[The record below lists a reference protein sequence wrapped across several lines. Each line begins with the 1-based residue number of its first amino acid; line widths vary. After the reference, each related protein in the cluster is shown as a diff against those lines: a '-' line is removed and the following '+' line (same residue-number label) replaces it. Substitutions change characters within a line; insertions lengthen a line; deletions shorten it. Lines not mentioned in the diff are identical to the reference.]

1 MHTKKKFAVFSVTL
15 FLCTMFTLSANAED
29 ISPVEYATGYVPP
42 PIDTAPLDDA
52 PPILLHKFRKDIP
65 LPVSYDM
72 RQHNR
77 LPPPRNQN
85 PYGVC
90 WAFAAIGSMESAWLT
105 QYPSDDINLSEMHLA
120 YFVYGD
126 KRPGKSFTMSEKNK
140 GILQQGGDDYQAIA
154 FMSQFGTVS
163 ESILPYSNPKPNRL
177 PENYKPSG
185 IRLKS
190 AYHLPGIKS
199 DPETAKRFI
208 LETGGVWIS
217 YTNDFG
223 AYRKSPSGK
232 TVFYCKNPKSSQH
245 AVLVVGWDDNLSRE
259 EFPEDIR
266 PENDGAWLIRNS
278 WGTGWTN
285 TSDDSVGDEGCFWMS
300 YEYPIGTPAIF
311 IPAKSE
317 KGLKHYGYEG
327 LRFPGNL
334 NAEWGANIFMAESEE
349 FLKYIGFQTYYNNT
363 SYDIYVYDLGTQSP
377 DSPVSG
383 TLLAGIESGYSAY
396 RGYHTEEISGEI
408 RISAGHYFSVV
419 MKSSGGIA
427 HERLD
432 SRYDWEKRSPVTKHT
447 SEDGEN
453 WIESDCN
460 FCLKAFTVPDYDNN
474 PDLTIL
480 ELSSDNF
487 PDEVFRE
494 YLRDFDFDDN
504 GYLGQRELE
513 AIESISL
520 EKSGVHSLK
529 GIELLPYVVSL
540 DVSRNSLT
548 AIDLSANTELKS
560 LICSSQDVS
569 GLLLTKKGD
578 NLYSVNLKEYI
589 SGDISRIIPG
599 SVRVNSGDVS
609 YDIDTGVA
617 EFGYMA
623 STVSYEYDTG
633 FNGNAMSVTAHV
645 YYDEPGFVNIDA
657 INFPDYLF
665 RESVKVFDTDKD
677 GWLSEE
683 ERNAAKK
690 LTVYTKN
697 GKAESLKGIEYLPAL
712 EELYCSYHN
721 LTALDVTHNTA
732 LETLDCSHNKIYS
745 LDISQ
750 NTALITLKCENNLL
764 VSLDTSNNI
773 SLDVISC
780 GKNSITAIDVSRNES
795 LTELLC
801 QNNSI
806 TALNVSKNLSLKS
819 LQCYGN
825 NIAVLDV
832 SKNLQLKTLYA
843 DNCGLSS
850 IDLSG
855 NTQLKELGLTENH
868 LTELDLRSNTKLN
881 GVIEHYGQ
889 KRGGLNVTRS
899 DGKYIVNLKD
909 YVSDIT
915 RINPGSVKDTGGAS
929 CDYDSENGL
938 AVFDSSPLGVFYEY
952 DTGCGYMD
960 VTITND
966 IELVIPSI
974 SDSVLP
980 EGFAGTEYNYAL
992 KVTGFPSPDVAASNL
1007 PQGLSLDN
1015 AGKISGIPQKFG
1027 RYTVKITAMNE
1038 AGSADKS
1045 FTLKINPRKNLA
1057 ITPKTLS
1064 AATWGKKYTKAFKL
1078 SGVKS
1083 PSWKISGDLPEGLA
1097 FDSSTAKISGTAKE
1111 AGTFTFTLTASN
1123 GAFTVSKEC
1132 TLIVK
1137 GIAPKLKGSPK
1148 SGKVGEKYYS
1158 LLKATGTT
1166 NITWSIT
1173 GLPEGLSY
1181 DVNDDGTQ
1189 CEISGI
1195 PSAGNKNKISV
1206 TLTNAGGN
1214 LTKNLSLRVNYV
1226 KPKILTKTLPQGRQY
1241 EEYPSEKLEASGS
1254 PAITW
1259 SWSGKKIPAGM
1270 NLTEDGTLSGIP
1282 SEYGRFS
1289 VKITATNPGG
1299 KASRTFT
1306 IIITKSEEEAD
1317 ESDSESQ
1324 THSEKNAES
1333 FTESFTNLTDKAD
1346 KNGEILRGHEYIAAF
1361 IPSVEIDEEGM
1372 YEFPLSLDVNV
1383 PEGLTMICRVD
1394 SDDAVFFDDEGEM
1407 IDTVPENHSVTLGV
1421 WLEPGRVYDIVI
1433 YAKP

>member
-1 MHTKKKFAVFSVTL
+1 MHSKKKFAVFSVTL
-15 FLCTMFTLSANAED
+15 FLCALFTLSAYAED
-29 ISPVEYATGYVPP
+29 VSPVEYATGYVPP
-42 PIDTAPLDDA
+42 PAFVAPLDDD
-52 PPILLHKFRKDIP
+52 PPILLHKFRRDIP

-77 LPPPRNQN
+77 LPPPRNQDHW
-85 PYGVC
+85 GTC
-90 WAFAAIGSMESAWLT
+90 WAHAAIGSMESAWLT
-105 QYPSDDINLSEMHLA
+105 QYPSDDVNLSEMHLA

-140 GILQQGGDDYQAIA
+140 GILQQGGNDYQAIA

-163 ESILPYSNPKPNRL
+163 ESILPYSDTKPGRL

-190 AYHLPGIKS
+190 AYHLPGIKA
-199 DPETAKRFI
+199 DPETTKRFV
-208 LETGGVWIS
+208 LETGGVSIN
-217 YTNDFG
+217 YTNDYG

-232 TVFYCKNPKSSQH
+232 TVFYCKNPKSIAH

-259 EFPEDIR
+259 EFPEDMR
-266 PENDGAWLIRNS
+266 PKNDGAWLIRNS

-285 TSDDSVGDEGCFWMS
+285 TSGDSVGDEGCFWMS
-300 YEYPIGTPAIF
+300 YEYPIGTPVVF

-327 LRFPGNL
+327 LRVPGNL

-383 TLLAGIESGYSAY
+383 TLLASIEGGYAPY
-396 RGYHTEEISGEI
+396 RGWHTEEISGEI
-408 RISAGHYFSVV
+408 RISAGHYFSIV
-419 MKSSGGIA
+419 MKSNNGIA
-427 HERLD
+427 HEGMD

-453 WIESDCN
+453 WTESDRN

-474 PDLTIL
+474 PDLMIT

-520 EKSGVHSLK
+520 ENSGLHSLK

-540 DVSRNSLT
+540 DVSRNSLK
-548 AIDLSANTELKS
+548 AVDLSANTELQYLS
-560 LICSSQDVS
+560 CYSQDVS
-569 GLLLTKKGD
+569 GLVLTKKDD

-623 STVSYEYDTG
+623 SSVNYEYDTG
-633 FNGNAMSVTAHV
+633 FNGHAMSVTAHV

-657 INFPDYLF
+657 INFPDYSF

-697 GKAESLKGIEYLPAL
+697 GKAESLKGIEHFPAL
-712 EELYCSYHN
+712 KELYCSHHN

-732 LETLDCSHNKIYS
+732 LEILDCSYNKIAV
-745 LDISQ
+745 L
-750 NTALITLKCENNLL
+750 
-764 VSLDTSNNI
+764 
-773 SLDVISC
+773 
-780 GKNSITAIDVSRNES
+780 DVSRNES
-795 LTELLC
+795 LTSLLC
-801 QNNSI
+801 GNNQIESLDVSHNTALKILSCPRNKLSVIDVKSLNDLQELTVNNNLI
-806 TALNVSKNLSLKS
+806 TALD
-819 LQCYGN
+819 
-825 NIAVLDV
+825 I
-832 SKNLQLKTLYA
+832 
-843 DNCGLSS
+843 
-850 IDLSG
+850 SG
-855 NTQLKELGLTENH
+855 NTELTTLVCYCNS
-868 LTELDLRSNTKLN
+868 LTELDLSNHTKLYRVQLF
-881 GVIEHYGQ
+881 GTAYVDYDDQ
-889 KRGGLNVTRS
+889 TRSGLNVTRS
-899 DGKYIVNLKD
+899 NGKYIVSLKD

-915 RINPGSVKDTGGAS
+915 RINPQSVKDTGGTS

-938 AVFDSSPLGVFYEY
+938 AVFDSFPKGLYYEY
-952 DTGCGYMD
+952 DTGYTKAESFQEGYRYMD

-966 IELVIPSI
+966 IALVIPSI
-974 SDSVLP
+974 KDSVLP
-980 EGFAGTEYNYAL
+980 EGFAGAEYNFAL
-992 KVTGFPSPDVAASNL
+992 TVTGFPSPDVTASNL
-1007 PQGLSLDN
+1007 PDGVSMDN
-1015 AGKISGIPQKFG
+1015 AGKISGIPQKSG
-1027 RYTVKITAMNE
+1027 RYTVKVTAMND
-1038 AGSADKS
+1038 AGEYSKK
-1045 FTLKINPRKNLA
+1045 FTLKINAKKNLK
-1057 ITPKTLS
+1057 ITP
-1064 AATWGKKYTKAFKL
+1064 AALTNANWNRKYTKAFRL

-1083 PSWKISGDLPEGLA
+1083 LSWKISGDLPEGLA
-1097 FDSSTAKISGTAKE
+1097 FNSSTAKISGTPKQ
-1111 AGTFTFTLTASN
+1111 AGTFTFTISATN
-1123 GAFTVSKEC
+1123 GALTVSKNY
-1132 TLIVK
+1132 TLKVK
-1137 GIAPKLKGSPK
+1137 GVAPKLKGSLK

-1166 NITWSIT
+1166 PITWSIP

-1181 DVNDDGTQ
+1181 DVNDDGTM

-1206 TLTNAGGN
+1206 TLSNAAGN
-1214 LTKNLSLRVNYV
+1214 LTKNFQLRVNYV
-1226 KPKILTKTLPQGRQY
+1226 RPKILTKSLPQGRQY
-1241 EEYPSEKLEASGS
+1241 EEYPTAKLEASGS
-1254 PAITW
+1254 PVITW

-1270 NLTEDGTLSGIP
+1270 NLAEDGTLSGIP
-1282 SEYGRFS
+1282 SGYGKFS
-1289 VKITATNPGG
+1289 AKITAANPGG
-1299 KASRTFT
+1299 KTSRTFT
-1306 IIITKSEEEAD
+1306 IIIAKSENEAND
-1317 ESDSESQ
+1317 AESESESQ
-1324 THSEKNAES
+1324 SQTYSEKNAES
-1333 FTESFTNLTDKAD
+1333 FTQSTNQSD
-1346 KNGEILRGHEYIAAF
+1346 KNREILHGHEYIAAV

-1383 PEGLTMICRVD
+1383 PEGLTLNCRVD
-1394 SDDAVFFDDEGEM
+1394 SDDAVFFDDDGEM
-1407 IDTVPENHSVTLGV
+1407 IDFVPENHSVTLGV
-1421 WLEPGRVYDIVI
+1421 WLEPGRVYEIVI